1 MIITIAMIMI
11 DIIIVSAIAIMMS
24 HEVSG
29 TAGRNSRRVA
39 EGMRRISVGIL
50 GGESEIAQSEFPQ
63 PTAC

>member
-11 DIIIVSAIAIMMS
+11 DIIIVSAIVIAMS

-39 EGMRRISVGIL
+39 EAMRRISVGIL
-50 GGESEIAQSEFPQ
+50 ITLEGVSRA
-63 PTAC
+63 